1 MQIQENLFSMFES
14 ETESINNFNSNQSE
28 VAEQVNIEKFKES
41 NIVHQTDENNN
52 DESTTNGFYTT
63 TLVQETYRIKSDDE
77 TDNSDEY
84 VTAKVSFD
92 NNQDNSNVS
101 CKAVKSNCET
111 QTQIEPCIS
120 NQEEVDD
127 NTNKSND
134 NQTEVYLAEI
144 YENKT
149 KPNNSENQA
158 DEFNNDQVNEYVT
171 ESTPKSF
178 STINQQINQNV
189 WIKNK
194 AKLSPVLTNQETS
207 QDEPKTENKS
217 ELYTEIQ
224 ADVNNNDQIG
234 QCLFENKNVW
244 NQYNTDTA
252 ALIEETFRN
261 KSLPEN
267 SNTIVQIEEYVT
279 ETKGE
284 SAFRNKHFGYE
295 TTNIVI
301 ETYQDENKNESFKET
316 HHQFSP
322 VEQSSLPENNYYEEN
337 SIALPLIEN
346 IQADYIVNNNQ
357 ISRSHSNYE
366 VNLLLNINKE
376 TNQENIQD
384 TNANNEE
391 TTYEDYETEPNIKV
405 VINFVS

>member
-1 MQIQENLFSMFES
+1 MFES

-41 NIVHQTDENNN
+41 NSVHQTDENNN

-77 TDNSDEY
+77 TDNSDGY

-111 QTQIEPCIS
+111 QTQIEPYIS

-127 NTNKSND
+127 NTSKSND

-158 DEFNNDQVNEYVT
+158 DDNDQVNEYVT

-194 AKLSPVLTNQETS
+194 AKLSPVPTNQETS

-234 QCLFENKNVW
+234 QYLFESKIVW
-244 NQYNTDTA
+244 NQFNTDTA
-252 ALIEETFRN
+252 TLIEETFRN
-261 KSLPEN
+261 KSFPEN
-267 SNTIVQIEEYVT
+267 FNNIVQTEEYVT

-322 VEQSSLPENNYYEEN
+322 VEQSSLPENNYNEEN

-346 IQADYIVNNNQ
+346 IQADCIVNDNQ

-366 VNLLLNINKE
+366 VNLLLNINRE

-384 TNANNEE
+384 TNANNEETYEE